1 MINADRTN
9 QIKLEES
16 NRNILVKLE
25 ESMKGMKEANH
36 DIKAELNNKLQRIES
51 KRIKTVLI

>member
-9 QIKLEES
+9 QMKLQES

-36 DIKAELNNKLQRIES
+36 DIKAELTNKLQRIES
-51 KRIKTVLI
+51 KRILIV

>member
-16 NRNILVKLE
+16 NWNILVKLE
-25 ESMKGMKEANH
+25 DSMKEANH
-36 DIKAELNNKLQRIES
+36 DIKAELTNKLQRIES
-51 KRIKTVLI
+51 KRILIV

>member
-1 MINADRTN
+1 MINVDRTN

-25 ESMKGMKEANH
+25 KLEESKKELTDN
-36 DIKAELNNKLQRIES
+36 LQRIKS
-51 KRIKTVLI
+51 KRI